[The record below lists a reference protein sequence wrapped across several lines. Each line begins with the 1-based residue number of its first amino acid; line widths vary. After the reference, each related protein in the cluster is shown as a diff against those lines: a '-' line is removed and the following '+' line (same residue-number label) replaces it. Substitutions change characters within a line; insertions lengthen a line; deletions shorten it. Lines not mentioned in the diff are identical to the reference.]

1 MSNVLI
7 RRIKKDNYQPFGI
20 YATRTTKPEHA
31 QILEQLWIWH
41 GNHEISIVSAT
52 PNKIT
57 LDKSF
62 HLCNHIVINQSQL
75 ESNWPVKLWCT
86 DTWKWTTYRILSYQ
100 ILHFLCKMTKI
111 HVPTISMT
119 CFFHIHA
126 VSRSLGIIAVKC
138 KTTENL
144 IK

>member
-7 RRIKKDNYQPFGI
+7 RRIKKRKLSTLWYLCNLNNK
-20 YATRTTKPEHA
+20 TRARTNFRAVMNLAWKSWNFHRQCHTK
-31 QILEQLWIWH
+31 QDYIGQ
-41 GNHEISIVSAT
+41 V
-52 PNKIT
+52 
-57 LDKSF
+57 F

-86 DTWKWTTYRILSYQ
+86 DTSKWTTYRILSYQ

-126 VSRSLGIIAVKC
+126 VSRSLGIVAVKC